1 MDKIVTKTALA
12 TVVEVI
18 KGMVDEKIGDIN
30 TILESIN
37 GN

>member
-12 TVVEVI
+12 TVTEAI
-18 KGMVDEKIGDIN
+18 KDMVDEKIGDIN

>member
-12 TVVEVI
+12 TVTEAI
-18 KGMVDEKIGDIN
+18 KDIVDEKIGDIN

>member
-1 MDKIVTKTALA
+1 MDKIVTKTALEMVA
-12 TVVEVI
+12 EVI
-18 KGMVDEKIGDIN
+18 KNIVDEKIGDIN

>member
-12 TVVEVI
+12 TVTKAI
-18 KGMVDEKIGDIN
+18 KDMVDEKIGDIN